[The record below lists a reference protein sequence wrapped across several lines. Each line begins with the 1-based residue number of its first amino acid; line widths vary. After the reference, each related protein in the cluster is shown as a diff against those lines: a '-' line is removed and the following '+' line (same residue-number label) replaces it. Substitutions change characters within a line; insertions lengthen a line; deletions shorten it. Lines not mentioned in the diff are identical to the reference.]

1 MKINRCLSHRIE
13 KSYKIYYKEQDLYLK
28 RISNKNNDHERQ
40 IELINRT
47 DRRYWIRSS
56 SGKPIA
62 GESRHRLK
70 EVFAEQLEW
79 VGPVYQN
86 PNEMGRNGLF

>member
-1 MKINRCLSHRIE
+1 
-13 KSYKIYYKEQDLYLK
+13 LK

-56 SGKPIA
+56 SGKPITE
-62 GESRHRLK
+62 ESRHRLK